1 MNEKKMIKRIQ
12 KHDTRAFE
20 LLIDTYSHYVG
31 AVIRSVIGQTM
42 TNEDIEEVAA
52 DVFVEIWNRPDKLCE
67 GKVKPLLSA
76 IARNLAHNKLR
87 NISTT
92 VSTDEND
99 FLLFDDSFET
109 EIDRYEKAEIINEA
123 LSTLSETERNI
134 FIRFYYLGQSTKTI
148 AEGLEMSV
156 TAITSTLSRG
166 RRKMKKYLFE
176 NNITM

>member
-1 MNEKKMIKRIQ
+1 MNEKKMVKLIQ
-12 KHDTRAFE
+12 KQDTKAFE

-31 AVIRSVIGQTM
+31 AVIRNVIGQTM
-42 TNEDIEEVAA
+42 TNEDIEEVAS
-52 DVFVEIWNRPDKLCE
+52 DVFVEIWNNSEKLCV

-87 NISTT
+87 NINIT

-99 FLLFDDSFET
+99 FLLFDDNFET

-134 FIRFYYLGQSTKTI
+134 FIRFYYLNQSAKTI

-166 RRKMKKYLFE
+166 RRKMKKYLYE
-176 NNITM
+176 NNITL